1 MRVSAWRE
9 RWLWWLPALVLL
21 VLNLFAY
28 GWFELTYSGAAQSLD
43 QRLEQRIAESGQLE
57 TLVERQRAVL
67 KRVRKTEAR
76 VAKFSSLRLAS
87 PEVRLTAVLR
97 EVREL
102 AAKAGLE
109 PSTFSYPESELSEF
123 GLEKRWVN
131 FSLSAT
137 YMELRRF
144 INLLELSDSFL
155 TLEDVGLSG
164 RSEDQ
169 QLRINLRV
177 STLFS
182 TGPDVVVSA
191 KEPAS

>member
-21 VLNLFAY
+21 VLNLLAH

-43 QRLEQRIAESGQLE
+43 QRLEQRAAEIEQVE
-57 TLVERQRAVL
+57 VLVERQRAVL
-67 KRVRKTEAR
+67 ERVRATEAR
-76 VAKFSSLRLAS
+76 VAEFSSSQLAS
-87 PEVRLTAVLR
+87 PEARLTAVLR

-109 PSTFSYPESELSEF
+109 PSTFSYPEDRLSEF
-123 GLEKRWVN
+123 GLEKRWIV
-131 FSLSAT
+131 FSIPAT

-155 TLEDVGLSG
+155 TLEDLSLSG
-164 RSEDQ
+164 RPEDR

-182 TGPDVVVSA
+182 TRPAPAAGA
-191 KEPAS
+191 AEPAS